1 MAEFTDLK
9 ENLEKVS
16 DTESFD
22 IEDFDMSGISF
33 SPPDDAFED
42 LEEFNNI
49 PDFSSVSLDDSLQNT
64 LDEMK
69 EENNFSEESTY
80 DNDVN
85 IPEFNTPDF
94 SNVSENTKE
103 EIADNM
109 DFSPPQFDIN
119 SFNNENTKNLQEE
132 ITETEKVKVNVD
144 NEIQL
149 ESPVKSV
156 EVPVFSNVSTNISS
170 KDRDAL
176 MKTALKNLINF
187 IQKENISAIN
197 NEKSR

>member
-1 MAEFTDLK
+1 MAESTDLK

-33 SPPDDAFED
+33 SPPDGAFED

-69 EENNFSEESTY
+69 EENNFSEETIY

-119 SFNNENTKNLQEE
+119 SFNNENTENLQEE
-132 ITETEKVKVNVD
+132 ITETENEKINVD
-144 NEIQL
+144 NEIQFK
-149 ESPVKSV
+149 SPVKSV
-156 EVPVFSNVSTNISS
+156 EVPVFSNVSTNTSLQD
-170 KDRDAL
+170 KDAL

>member
-1 MAEFTDLK
+1 
-9 ENLEKVS
+9 
-16 DTESFD
+16 
-22 IEDFDMSGISF
+22 MSGISF
-33 SPPDDAFED
+33 SPPDGAFED

-69 EENNFSEESTY
+69 EENNFSEETIY

-119 SFNNENTKNLQEE
+119 SSNNENTENLQEE
-132 ITETEKVKVNVD
+132 ITETENEKINVD
-144 NEIQL
+144 NEIQF
-149 ESPVKSV
+149 KSG
-156 EVPVFSNVSTNISS
+156 
-170 KDRDAL
+170 
-176 MKTALKNLINF
+176 
-187 IQKENISAIN
+187 
-197 NEKSR
+197 

>member
-1 MAEFTDLK
+1 MAESTDLK
-9 ENLEKVS
+9 ENLENVS
-16 DTESFD
+16 DTESFN
-22 IEDFDMSGISF
+22 IEDFDMLGISF
-33 SPPDDAFED
+33 SPPDGAFED
-42 LEEFNNI
+42 LEEFNNV
-49 PDFSSVSLDDSLQNT
+49 PDFSSVNLEDSLQNT

-69 EENNFSEESTY
+69 EENNFSKETTY
-80 DNDVN
+80 DNDIT
-85 IPEFNTPDF
+85 IPEFNTPEFLSVD
-94 SNVSENTKE
+94 ENTQE
-103 EIADNM
+103 ETADNM

-119 SFNNENTKNLQEE
+119 SFNNENAENLQEE
-132 ITETEKVKVNVD
+132 ITETEKAKVNVD

-156 EVPVFSNVSTNISS
+156 EVPVFSDVSTNTSS
-170 KDRDAL
+170 EDRDAL

>member
-1 MAEFTDLK
+1 MAESTDLK
-9 ENLEKVS
+9 ENLENVS
-16 DTESFD
+16 DIESFD

-33 SPPDDAFED
+33 SPPDGAFED

-69 EENNFSEESTY
+69 EENNFSEETIY

-85 IPEFNTPDF
+85 ISEFNTPDF

-103 EIADNM
+103 EIGDNM

-119 SFNNENTKNLQEE
+119 SFNNENTENLQEE

-156 EVPVFSNVSTNISS
+156 EVPVFSNVSTNTSS

-187 IQKENISAIN
+187 IQKENVSAIN

>member
-1 MAEFTDLK
+1 MAESTDLK
-9 ENLEKVS
+9 ENLENVS
-16 DTESFD
+16 DTESFN

-33 SPPDDAFED
+33 SPPDGAFED
-42 LEEFNNI
+42 LEEFNNV
-49 PDFSSVSLDDSLQNT
+49 PDFSSVNLGDSLQNT
-64 LDEMK
+64 LNEMK
-69 EENNFSEESTY
+69 EENNFSKETTY
-80 DNDVN
+80 DNDIT
-85 IPEFNTPDF
+85 IPEFNTPEFLSVD
-94 SNVSENTKE
+94 ENTQE
-103 EIADNM
+103 ETADNM

-119 SFNNENTKNLQEE
+119 SFNNENAENLQEE
-132 ITETEKVKVNVD
+132 ITETEKAKVNVD

-156 EVPVFSNVSTNISS
+156 EVPVFSDVSTNTSS
-170 KDRDAL
+170 EDRDAL